1 MTVAARRPAHRT
13 SPNGAPSTV
22 PPSLLGSA
30 SRVNT
35 PPAPETHAA
44 PPNATPASTL
54 DEFAGDPNFMTSLAR
69 GLLVIQSFSPQTP
82 RMTIS
87 QLSVKTGLSR
97 AAVRRC
103 LYTLS
108 KLGFAGVE
116 DGSRYALRPRMLT
129 LSNTYSASNSLS
141 TAAQPILER
150 MSAEL
155 HESFSVATLDGDDIV
170 YIARSSVSRVMSDEL
185 HIGSRLPAYCTSMG
199 RVLLAYT
206 ARRAVGAVSGPRGAD
221 PAYPAHSKQHREA
234 SPRAAQRSPP
244 WLRAG
249 RSGVRDRPALAR
261 SACLL
266 AHRARRCDPEP
277 ERKRAAH
284 AAYTKCR
291 RGFCR
296 TCAPPPLNWAR
307 FSASSAKAAA
317 SPRQMFPV
325 APMVRPSW
333 CHSFVPSPAERC
345 VHGECNRLA
354 SILVLEAPTHAVRR
368 CCTRQ
373 RTWRSAFARA
383 GACPGQLLFHLAKH
397 AGHRYRR
404 SPSHRR

>member
-1 MTVAARRPAHRT
+1 MNVAARRPAHRT
-13 SPNGAPSTV
+13 SPNGAPSAV

-35 PPAPETHAA
+35 PPVPETPVALV
-44 PPNATPASTL
+44 NATPSSTL

-129 LSNTYSASNSLS
+129 LSNTYSASSSLS
-141 TAAQPILER
+141 TSAQPILER

-170 YIARSSVSRVMSDEL
+170 YIARSSASRVMSDEL

-199 RVLLAYT
+199 RVLLAYLPAEQLEEYLAHVALT
-206 ARRAVGAVSGPRGAD
+206 PHTPRTVSSAEKLRLALRNVRRHGYALVDQEYEIGLRSIAVPVYAPTGRVAATLNLSGSAPRM
-221 PAYPAHSKQHREA
+221 PVYEMQSRFLPQL
-234 SPRAAQRSPP
+234 RAAAAELGVF
-244 WLRAG
+244 LR
-249 RSGVRDRPALAR
+249 
-261 SACLL
+261 
-266 AHRARRCDPEP
+266 
-277 ERKRAAH
+277 
-284 AAYTKCR
+284 
-291 RGFCR
+291 
-296 TCAPPPLNWAR
+296 
-307 FSASSAKAAA
+307 
-317 SPRQMFPV
+317 
-325 APMVRPSW
+325 
-333 CHSFVPSPAERC
+333 
-345 VHGECNRLA
+345 
-354 SILVLEAPTHAVRR
+354 
-368 CCTRQ
+368 
-373 RTWRSAFARA
+373 
-383 GACPGQLLFHLAKH
+383 
-397 AGHRYRR
+397 
-404 SPSHRR
+404 